1 MKILVVSFYFEPEI
15 GAASAR
21 ISNLVRSL
29 KENGDQVDVLTCLP
43 NYPEGRIFDGY
54 RGHFS
59 VKENRDGIDVYRYW
73 TYATVSKGVV
83 RRVLS
88 MTSYAFTMWA
98 FGFRRK
104 KIRSYDRVIIQSPP
118 IMVSA
123 SAVCI
128 FKRIYGRTVILN
140 VSDLWPGSA
149 VELGFMK
156 ADSFSYRFT
165 LRLERY
171 IYKHADAVMGQ
182 SDEILDRVRSIV
194 PEKRTFLYR
203 NLSKV
208 SSIGSVIK
216 KVSSS
221 SGCLKVV
228 YAGLLG
234 VPQDV
239 LSIVKNVDFES
250 AGAEFH
256 IYGGGNQADDIK
268 KEIAEGRRNVFYHG
282 VLPKDK
288 MDVVLNDYDVSLIA
302 LAKSIT
308 GAVPS
313 KIFDTLPHGMPI
325 LFCGTGEGACIV
337 RKYGLGLVSE
347 PSDFRMI
354 EDKVR
359 EFAEMDRNTFE
370 AYSDRCLEASRDS
383 FNYKSQFSLFTDFL
397 AKVE

>member
-15 GAASAR
+15 GAAPAR

-29 KENGDQVDVLTCLP
+29 RENGEQVDVLTCLP

-73 TYATVSKGVV
+73 TYATVSKGVF

-88 MTSYAFTMWA
+88 MTSYAVTMWA
-98 FGFRRK
+98 FGFKLK

-123 SAVCI
+123 SAVCL
-128 FKRIYGRTVILN
+128 FKRIYGRKVILN

-171 IYKHADAVMGQ
+171 IYRHADAVMGQ

-194 PEKRTFLYR
+194 PDKRTFLYR
-203 NLSKV
+203 NLSKI
-208 SSIGSVIK
+208 STKDSVMK
-216 KVSSS
+216 TASSS
-221 SGCLKVV
+221 PRRLKVV

-268 KEIAEGRRNVFYHG
+268 NEIAGGRRNVFYHG
-282 VLPKDK
+282 VLPKEK

-302 LAKSIT
+302 LTKSIT

-337 RKYGLGLVSE
+337 RKHGLGLVSE
-347 PSDFRMI
+347 PSDYRMI
-354 EDKVR
+354 EEKVR
-359 EFAEMDRNTFE
+359 EFVEMDGNTFE
-370 AYSDRCLEASRDS
+370 AYSDRCLEASRNS
-383 FNYKSQFSLFTDFL
+383 FNYNSQFSLFTDFL

>member
-1 MKILVVSFYFEPEI
+1 MKILIVSFYFEPEI
-15 GAASAR
+15 GAAPAR

-29 KENGDQVDVLTCLP
+29 RENGEQVDVLTCLP

-83 RRVLS
+83 KRVLS
-88 MTSYAFTMWA
+88 MTSYAVTMWT

-123 SAVCI
+123 AAVCL
-128 FKRIYGRTVILN
+128 FKRIYGRKVILN

-171 IYKHADAVMGQ
+171 IYRHADAVMGQ

-194 PEKRTFLYR
+194 PNKRTFLYR
-203 NLSKV
+203 NLSKI
-208 SSIGSVIK
+208 SSKDSVK
-216 KVSSS
+216 KNVSSS
-221 SGCLKVV
+221 PRRLKVV

-239 LSIVKNVDFES
+239 LSIVRNVDFES

-268 KEIAEGRRNVFYHG
+268 NEIAGGRRNVFYHG
-282 VLPKDK
+282 VLPKEK

-325 LFCGTGEGACIV
+325 LFCGKGEGASIV

-347 PSDFRMI
+347 PSDYGMI
-354 EDKVR
+354 EEKVR
-359 EFAEMDRNTFE
+359 EFADMDRDTFD
-370 AYSDRCLEASRDS
+370 AYSDRCLEASRNS
-383 FNYKSQFSLFTDFL
+383 FNYYSQFNLFTDFL